1 MSVGFD
7 TECEQGLPK
16 ETDSENSFSWQEIS
30 EWRNFKNLADGI
42 SFWLPSFSMELL
54 CISS

>member
-1 MSVGFD
+1 MMPNVNKAHLRKRTWKIVLAD
-7 TECEQGLPK
+7 K
-16 ETDSENSFSWQEIS
+16 KEIS

-42 SFWLPSFSMELL
+42 SFWLSPFSVELL